1 MFEKLFRKIRERYIL
16 FTICRISGMA
26 TKIITM
32 KTTLISFAVFT
43 LFVLPMYSQ
52 CPEKMSYQAVV
63 RNNGGQ
69 LITNQQISM
78 QISILQGSIYGEA
91 LYVESQTPVSNVN
104 GLITIEI
111 GSDSATVLNGAI
123 SLIDWTS
130 GPFYLKVE
138 MDITGGTD
146 YTITGTN
153 QLLSVPYAF
162 HAGSAEELSGEL
174 PEEDPLFSASV
185 ANGISQMDTASWNG
199 KLDSYVE
206 VQSLSDVASIG
217 NTINSQIKNVSE
229 PTDVQDAATK
239 GYVDKLMKSLIS
251 KGVVVLDIDGN
262 VYSTVRIGS
271 QIWMAENLKVTH
283 LTDGTP
289 IPLVPDQEEW
299 SNLTEMG
306 YCWFN
311 NDSASN
317 FQEFGV
323 LYNWYTVDT
332 ENICPTGWRVPT
344 LADFEMLESFLISHL
359 YNYDGTT
366 SEDKIAKSLA
376 SKNYWET
383 VPNEGGIGN
392 DKTKNNTSGFS
403 AKPTGIRIS
412 GSYVNKLSMTFGP
425 SEAVDAVLTT
435 TSDDFTISHSE
446 RLVGQSIRCL
456 KEE

>member
-1 MFEKLFRKIRERYIL
+1 
-16 FTICRISGMA
+16 MA

-239 GYVDKLMKSLIS
+239 GYVDKFMKSLIS

-412 GSYVNKLSMTFGP
+412 GSYVNKLSMTGFWAQDTFGP